1 MRTILLSCS
10 VLLLALLA
18 ACSSCCGKCSTECPA
33 QATVEA
39 VAREHAD
46 CVRLTVHCTP
56 AGASSPIA
64 CASTAAG
71 KKGKPSDPEDLQA
84 MQTGQPVVLEE
95 PGALDVTVPILAK
108 DGRFLAAC
116 GVTLKA
122 DGASR
127 EQLVAKATAIAK
139 TVEGRLPACCSGGAC
154 GAKGGSCCGSEGA
167 KEGSCCSGEAAGGGK
182 EGSCCSK

>member
-1 MRTILLSCS
+1 MRTILWSFP

-39 VAREHAD
+39 VAREHPD

-56 AGASSPIA
+56 PGASSPIA
-64 CASTAAG
+64 CASTAAD

-95 PGALDVTVPILAK
+95 AGALDVTVPILAK
-108 DGRFLAAC
+108 DGKFLATC
-116 GVTLKA
+116 GVTLKTG
-122 DGASR
+122 GASR

-154 GAKGGSCCGSEGA
+154 GAKGSCCGSDGA
-167 KEGSCCSGEAAGGGK
+167 KEGSCCSGEASGGGK
-182 EGSCCSK
+182 DDSCCSK